1 MILLN
6 RKEKEA
12 LVIKLAKEGKNTRE
26 IAKIVHV
33 SLLNIGKIIA
43 RETGDAE
50 NLQNDK
56 EKEKQQKPKSHYAQA
71 FQMFRDKKSL
81 TQVVIELDING
92 LTVLRFYE
100 DYLTLNRMDIL
111 VEIYPEIL
119 QNYSWN
125 LFYHLFIKIK
135 EEGMDKEDITELLQ
149 NKNISK
155 DLYEDVKFYHKCI
168 SDLKSRKLALEQ
180 EINSLQRRRD
190 NYDGINPI

>member
-71 FQMFRDKKSL
+71 FQMFRDKK
-81 TQVVIELDING
+81 
-92 LTVLRFYE
+92 
-100 DYLTLNRMDIL
+100 
-111 VEIYPEIL
+111 
-119 QNYSWN
+119 
-125 LFYHLFIKIK
+125 
-135 EEGMDKEDITELLQ
+135 
-149 NKNISK
+149 
-155 DLYEDVKFYHKCI
+155 
-168 SDLKSRKLALEQ
+168 A
-180 EINSLQRRRD
+180 
-190 NYDGINPI
+190 

>member
-56 EKEKQQKPKSHYAQA
+56 GERKTTNTKSHYAQA

-81 TQVVIELDING
+81 TQVVIELDINA
-92 LTVLRFYE
+92 LTVLQFMR
-100 DYLTLNRMDIL
+100 I
-111 VEIYPEIL
+111 I
-119 QNYSWN
+119 
-125 LFYHLFIKIK
+125 
-135 EEGMDKEDITELLQ
+135 
-149 NKNISK
+149 
-155 DLYEDVKFYHKCI
+155 
-168 SDLKSRKLALEQ
+168 
-180 EINSLQRRRD
+180 
-190 NYDGINPI
+190 